1 MLECETMPENR
12 SAGGLGVLLFLAG
25 CASASIPGPA
35 AWESVPSAAS
45 AGDYCAHFD
54 CAANLRLASVRTWE
68 NQLFNGSKALTPKFA
83 AIDSFDVSFARKEV
97 VFSAKRKNNFDVG
110 LVSMDG
116 SDIHWIPED
125 PADEVGVQW
134 APRGNKVSYI
144 LRTSTGSIVRTVHIP
159 TATPL
164 SVDFPNAQIDALAWE
179 PQGERFAV
187 VIESPDAS
195 QRLISM
201 TYEGQKRQEIVAPK
215 SRLDVSIEPIGG
227 ILVMRP
233 NALHYNE

>member
-1 MLECETMPENR
+1 MLEWETMPENR

-25 CASASIPGPA
+25 CASASMPVPA

-45 AGDYCAHFD
+45 AGDYCAHLD

-97 VFSAKRKNNFDVG
+97 VFSAKRKDNFDIG

-116 SDIHWIPED
+116 SDIHWVPED
-125 PADEVGVQW
+125 PADEVDVQW
-134 APRGNKVSYI
+134 ARRGNKASYV
-144 LRTSTGSIVRTVHIP
+144 LHTTGGSIVRTVHIP

-164 SVDFPNAQIDALAWE
+164 SVAFPNSQIDALSWE
-179 PQGERFAV
+179 PAAERF
-187 VIESPDAS
+187 
-195 QRLISM
+195 
-201 TYEGQKRQEIVAPK
+201 
-215 SRLDVSIEPIGG
+215 
-227 ILVMRP
+227 
-233 NALHYNE
+233 